1 MTKETA
7 IKLFEQ
13 KQIRSIWSDDEEKW
27 YFSIIDVVEVLTES
41 PNARKYWS
49 VLKTRLKKEGSELAT
64 NCSQLKLEAV
74 DGKFYKTD
82 VADTEQLFRLIQSVP
97 SKKAEPFKLWLAQV
111 GRERIDEIED
121 PELGFDRLMETYLK
135 KGYSKEWLN
144 QRLKSIEVRKDL
156 TDEWDKRGV
165 KKGQEYAI
173 LTDEITKAWSGLS
186 VKQYK
191 NHKGL
196 KKENLR
202 DNMSNLELVLN
213 MLAEATTKEISKEKK
228 PKNFVENKKIAKQG
242 GTIAGNTR
250 KQIEEKTGRKIV
262 NKLNASN
269 YLENKKELE

>member
-13 KQIRSIWSDDEEKW
+13 KQIRSIWSDEEEKW
-27 YFSIIDVVEVLTES
+27 YFSIIDVLQVLIENDR
-41 PNARKYWS
+41 PRKYWS
-49 VLKTRLKKEGSELAT
+49 DLKSKLIKEGSEVSEKIGQFKLLA
-64 NCSQLKLEAV
+64 E
-74 DGKFYKTD
+74 DGKMRLTD
-82 VADTEQLFRLIQSVP
+82 IADTEQLFRLIQSVP

-121 PELGFDRLMETYLK
+121 PELGFDRLMGTYLK
-135 KGYSKEWLN
+135 KGYSKEWVN

-213 MLAEATTKEISKEKK
+213 MLAEATTTEISKEKK
-228 PKNFVENKKIAKQG
+228 PKTFVENKKIAKQG

-250 KQIEEKTGRKIV
+250 KQIEEKTGKKVV
-262 NKLNASN
+262 NTLNAAN
-269 YLENKKELE
+269 YLEKNKELE

>member
-13 KQIRSIWSDDEEKW
+13 KQIRSVWSDDEEKW
-27 YFSIIDVVEVLTES
+27 YFSIVDVIAVLTET

-49 VLKTRLKKEGSELAT
+49 VLKTRLKKEGSQLAT
-64 NCSQLKLEAV
+64 NCSQLKLQSS
-74 DGKFYKTD
+74 DGKFYNTD

-97 SKKAEPFKLWLAQV
+97 SKKAEPFKLWLAQI

-135 KGYSKEWLN
+135 KGYSKEWVN

-213 MLAEATTKEISKEKK
+213 MLAEATTTEISKEKK

-250 KQIEEKTGRKIV
+250 KQIEEKTGKKVV
-262 NKLNASN
+262 NTLNAAD
-269 YLENKKELE
+269 YLEQKKELE